1 MDVTLAGT
9 SLAEGWEVTEQETD
23 GDVDLDIVN
32 AGSST
37 SIYFEADVDD
47 GELDVDIEIEVGR
60 DFDAV
65 RYDDDDDDDS
75 DATTGVTIPMTPTA
89 PKVPKASARAADPP
103 NSPSSREPARP
114 LAGRALCVSLRAY
127 RASPGALPFKR
138 GPGCAREEDR
148 VVNFASSNL
157 LFLLFLFLHIGSAI
171 VAFGPTFAFPIIGA
185 MGGREPQFANFA
197 MRVNAAIST
206 KLVGPLAIVAGLTG
220 LGLIWTSG
228 RDVLR
233 EPWLLLSIVLYVIAL
248 LIAVLVTGPASNRLI
263 EATSTPLPPRD
274 PAAGAPGGP
283 PAHIAAD
290 LKRIQAAGAAL
301 TILTVVILLL
311 MVFKPRF

>member
-1 MDVTLAGT
+1 M
-9 SLAEGWEVTEQETD
+9 
-23 GDVDLDIVN
+23 
-32 AGSST
+32 
-37 SIYFEADVDD
+37 
-47 GELDVDIEIEVGR
+47 
-60 DFDAV
+60 
-65 RYDDDDDDDS
+65 
-75 DATTGVTIPMTPTA
+75 
-89 PKVPKASARAADPP
+89 
-103 NSPSSREPARP
+103 
-114 LAGRALCVSLRAY
+114 
-127 RASPGALPFKR
+127 
-138 GPGCAREEDR
+138 
-148 VVNFASSNL
+148 NFADSNL

-248 LIAVLVTGPASNRLI
+248 LIAVLVTGPASDRLI

>member
-1 MDVTLAGT
+1 
-9 SLAEGWEVTEQETD
+9 
-23 GDVDLDIVN
+23 
-32 AGSST
+32 
-37 SIYFEADVDD
+37 
-47 GELDVDIEIEVGR
+47 
-60 DFDAV
+60 
-65 RYDDDDDDDS
+65 
-75 DATTGVTIPMTPTA
+75 
-89 PKVPKASARAADPP
+89 
-103 NSPSSREPARP
+103 
-114 LAGRALCVSLRAY
+114 
-127 RASPGALPFKR
+127 
-138 GPGCAREEDR
+138 
-148 VVNFASSNL
+148 
-157 LFLLFLFLHIGSAI
+157 
-171 VAFGPTFAFPIIGA
+171 
-185 MGGREPQFANFA
+185 
-197 MRVNAAIST
+197 
-206 KLVGPLAIVAGLTG
+206 G